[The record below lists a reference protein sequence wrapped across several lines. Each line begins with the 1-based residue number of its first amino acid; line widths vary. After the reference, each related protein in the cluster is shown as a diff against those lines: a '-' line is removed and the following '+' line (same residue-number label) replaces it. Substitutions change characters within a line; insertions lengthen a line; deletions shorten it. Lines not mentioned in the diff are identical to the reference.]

1 MKKKPYEKKD
11 KCSTTIESSLEC
23 KATAAV
29 NDQVE
34 ADLKEEDK
42 PIEEIINNA
51 QDTEQ

>member
-1 MKKKPYEKKD
+1 MKKSCCDKK

-29 NDQVE
+29 TSQVE

-42 PIEEIINNA
+42 PIEEIIDNA
-51 QDTEQ
+51 QDTEH

>member
-1 MKKKPYEKKD
+1 MKKKLSSSKK
-11 KCSTTIESSLEC
+11 KCDTVIESSLEC

-29 NDQVE
+29 TSQVE
-34 ADLKEEDK
+34 ADVKEEDK